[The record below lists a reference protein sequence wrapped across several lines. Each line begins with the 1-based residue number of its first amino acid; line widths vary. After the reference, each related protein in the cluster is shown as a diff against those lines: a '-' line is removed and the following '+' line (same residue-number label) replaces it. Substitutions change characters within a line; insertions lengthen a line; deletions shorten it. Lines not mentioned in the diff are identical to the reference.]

1 MRRLPLLIAVGGAV
15 VVVACGGLRFVDP
28 AGLAERASALRAAL
42 LAWAWLAPPA
52 FIAATALAL
61 MVLVV
66 PAWFCTLAAG
76 VLFGTALGAVYALLG
91 VTLGAMAVFG
101 MARAGLVG
109 LKLDGDLAAR
119 VAAELRAGALLYVV
133 AFRLVPVF
141 PFTLVNV
148 VAAAAGVPLHRFALG
163 TLIGIIPST
172 LIYASFGDLLIDLAR
187 RGEALDI
194 DLVRRPRFVLPL
206 LALALLA
213 VSPMLLRRFR
223 SRRD

>member
-91 VTLGAMAVFG
+91 VT
-101 MARAGLVG
+101 
-109 LKLDGDLAAR
+109 
-119 VAAELRAGALLYVV
+119 
-133 AFRLVPVF
+133 
-141 PFTLVNV
+141 
-148 VAAAAGVPLHRFALG
+148 
-163 TLIGIIPST
+163 
-172 LIYASFGDLLIDLAR
+172 
-187 RGEALDI
+187 
-194 DLVRRPRFVLPL
+194 
-206 LALALLA
+206 
-213 VSPMLLRRFR
+213 
-223 SRRD
+223 